1 MCGISHSD
9 KPYSDTSL
17 VSYNST
23 LPWHYL
29 HRDSIRF
36 HRLRVQSYK
45 IAHSPHPHCN
55 LICLDYH
62 LCFWLT
68 ACRPGSSKTP
78 SMCLINLLKWLTELR
93 ETFYLLCYQFIIAGY
108 DLGIVRWKTYMVQ
121 GMGKR
126 HGVSIIFLGT
136 PFSPHLLLSN
146 HSKLFEPHPFEF
158 LMEISLYRYD
168 WLVTGHWWPI
178 QPSDHLSFSEVREL
192 RLKVQTLYLRL
203 VLLATSPQ
211 P

>member
-1 MCGISHSD
+1 MPGAS
-9 KPYSDTSL
+9 
-17 VSYNST
+17 
-23 LPWHYL
+23 
-29 HRDSIRF
+29 
-36 HRLRVQSYK
+36 
-45 IAHSPHPHCN
+45 
-55 LICLDYH
+55 LDYP

-68 ACRPGSSKTP
+68 ACRPGTSKTP

-93 ETFYLLCYQFIIAGY
+93 ETFYLLCYRFIIERY

-121 GMGKR
+121 GMGKE
-126 HGVSIIFLGT
+126 HGASIIFPGT

-146 HSKLFEPHPFEF
+146 NPKLFEPHPFEF

-168 WLVTGHWWPI
+168 WLVTGYWWPI

-192 RLKVQTLYLRL
+192 RLKVPTLYLWL
-203 VLLATSPQ
+203 VLLATSPH